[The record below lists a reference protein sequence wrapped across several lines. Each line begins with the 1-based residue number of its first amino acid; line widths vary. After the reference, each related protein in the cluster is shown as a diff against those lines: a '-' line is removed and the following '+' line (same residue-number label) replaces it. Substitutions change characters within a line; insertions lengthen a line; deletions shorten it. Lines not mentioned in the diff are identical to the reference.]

1 MLSVH
6 DVTLQRRQQI
16 SVVALC
22 TGFLHKK
29 GSCRP
34 LKKISA
40 CRKETSIG
48 TGAVEDLICSMAAG
62 AGRARTHRD
71 HRIQQTDRK
80 LPSWTFEIN
89 PT

>member
-40 CRKETSIG
+40 CRKRPVLALVQLKIWFAPWQQELAEPGPTEI
-48 TGAVEDLICSMAAG
+48 TGFD
-62 AGRARTHRD
+62 R
-71 HRIQQTDRK
+71 QTESCHLGHLK
-80 LPSWTFEIN
+80 
-89 PT
+89 